1 MDSLLAR
8 FWTVRGD
15 VPLLV
20 TVVACPVFNMTV
32 IEVYV
37 HRCGSVRW
45 LSDNRVGM
53 DRDGVGPSCSETS
66 GCKRHLSLLDL

>member
-20 TVVACPVFNMTV
+20 TIVACPVFNMAV
-32 IEVYV
+32 IGVYL
-37 HRCGSVRW
+37 HRHGSVRW
-45 LSDNRVGM
+45 LSDNRIGGIRDSVGL
-53 DRDGVGPSCSETS
+53 SCSEAS
-66 GCKRHLSLLDL
+66 GCKRHLSSLDL